1 MGLRLTQ
8 VVLWVGLGVLVVSTL
23 TTLSVSEE
31 APVDL
36 ARAAAGDPPG
46 EAAGGVKAK
55 EDAARLAG
63 GCWPGQRARLG
74 GL

>member
-1 MGLRLTQ
+1 MTPPVSGFFIQ

-36 ARAAAGDPPG
+36 AKEAPG
-46 EAAGGVKAK
+46 IRHGEVEGAKKA
-55 EDAARLAG
+55 EVARLSGRHPA
-63 GCWPGQRARLG
+63 PAH
-74 GL
+74 